1 MTNCK
6 RCNEPMHEETN
17 FCPKCGEDQRN
28 PNTVNPQKSN
38 ATFLMVLCVLTI
50 IGSVFTIGRAYLYEM
65 VSMMDDSSNYVRG
78 WVYAGS
84 AVGTLV
90 GAILMIQ
97 RKLTGLYVYT
107 VSQII
112 YILAVIVASLSYG
125 DEFGKFGDEA
135 TFLASAIAMFFLLPS
150 ILFLILYWT
159 NMVKKHLN

>member
-1 MTNCK
+1 MINCK
-6 RCNEPMHEETN
+6 RCNETMNEATN
-17 FCPKCGEDQRN
+17 FCPKCGEDQRTD
-28 PNTVNPQKSN
+28 TVNPTKSN
-38 ATFLMVLCVLTI
+38 ASFLMVLCVLTI

-125 DEFGKFGDEA
+125 DEFGSFGDEA

-159 NMVKKHLN
+159 NMVKKHLK